1 MEGKGKILNTAF
13 AVSGAFVFGD
23 HLAFTAEV
31 NPDMVIPLGGISAVT
46 LSLFLLRPFLEGKE
60 MQRLQVSPLVPKIVS
75 NS

>member
-1 MEGKGKILNTAF
+1 MRMSAAEEYVLCYGREGKILNTAF

-46 LSLFLLRPFLEGKE
+46 LSLFLLRPF
-60 MQRLQVSPLVPKIVS
+60 
-75 NS
+75 